1 MNRES
6 KLMDMFCYTL
16 VFVLIALQF
25 CSSADAADF
34 DGTKQKR
41 SDRGSVGLFPFPRV
55 GRSDPEAVPESDPSY
70 SYMSID
76 DYDLGRNEYK
86 RQGLVPFPRVGRSQ
100 TNVRGYLRG
109 PKQSPDSNIRTLNSN
124 AAASAMWYGPR
135 LGKRS
140 LEGDQ
145 N

>member
-1 MNRES
+1 M
-6 KLMDMFCYTL
+6 
-16 VFVLIALQF
+16 
-25 CSSADAADF
+25 
-34 DGTKQKR
+34 
-41 SDRGSVGLFPFPRV
+41 
-55 GRSDPEAVPESDPSY
+55 Y
-70 SYMSID
+70 SYFVSSNI
-76 DYDLGRNEYK
+76 DLGRNEYK

-100 TNVRGYLRG
+100 NNARGYMRA

-124 AAASAMWYGPR
+124 SAASAMWYGPR